1 MQYVHSAALY
11 RTMAMSEYLVL
22 SRLAVHP
29 DAVDVLYI
37 ALRSMVSL
45 LSFGDRI
52 CTRCAPHAGDDAG
65 LSHSCA
71 RMRIR
76 SSILNS
82 SCYLMT
88 YVGRKYDDGGNGTL
102 DPPFDGLSSFEM

>member
-1 MQYVHSAALY
+1 M
-11 RTMAMSEYLVL
+11 
-22 SRLAVHP
+22 
-29 DAVDVLYI
+29 DVLYI
-37 ALRSMVSL
+37 VLHSMVSL

-52 CTRCAPHAGDDAG
+52 CTRCAPHARDDAG

-76 SSILNS
+76 SAIFNS

-88 YVGRKYDDGGNGTL
+88 YVGRKYDGANGML